1 MGKEISISEAYIKQF
16 VEGLRPE
23 DHEIRKQLDFGY
35 SWEKNTAI
43 LYTIRPFWNNPNE
56 LIQSD
61 FAKIRFTKTTNS
73 SSLYWMRALGKWELY
88 DPHPIANNLQDLLAI
103 IKEISSIA
111 SWGKRQ
117 KHKL

>member
-43 LYTIRPFWNNPNE
+43 LYTIRPLWNNPNE

-73 SSLYWMRALGKWELY
+73 WSLYWMRTSGKWELY
-88 DPHPIANNLQDLLAI
+88 DPHPIADNLQDLLAI
-103 IKEISSIA
+103 IKEDKFNCFF
-111 SWGKRQ
+111 G
-117 KHKL
+117 

>member
-73 SSLYWMRALGKWELY
+73 WSLYWMRASGKWELY
-88 DPHPIANNLQDLLAI
+88 DPHPIADNLQDLLAI
-103 IKEISSIA
+103 IKEDQFHCFF
-111 SWGKRQ
+111 G
-117 KHKL
+117 